1 MKFFLIMPLIKVVFF
16 RKKQLKGHDFMEIER
31 KFLIK
36 ELPDN
41 LSDYPHQS
49 YVQGYLCTEPVVRV
63 RCEGDKYVLTYKG
76 SGLMCR
82 EEYNLPLS
90 KEAFERLIKKCDG
103 IIIKKTR
110 YKIPLCTTP
119 ESDTSV
125 STTCQA
131 SLSSGLIA
139 ELDIFDGVYA
149 GLMMVEVEFKT
160 VDAANSFTPPDWF
173 GQEVTND
180 SNYHNSNL
188 SKGLKNVSEL
198 IK

>member
-1 MKFFLIMPLIKVVFF
+1 
-16 RKKQLKGHDFMEIER
+16 MEIER

-82 EEYNLPLS
+82 DEYNLPLS
-90 KEAFERLIKKCDG
+90 KEAFEKLIKKCDG
-103 IIIKKTR
+103 IIIKKIR

-139 ELDIFDGVYA
+139 ELDIFGGVYA

-160 VDAANSFTPPDWF
+160 VHAANLFTPPDWF

>member
-1 MKFFLIMPLIKVVFF
+1 MKFFLIMPLIKVVFS
-16 RKKQLKGHDFMEIER
+16 KKTQLRGHDFMEIER

-103 IIIKKTR
+103 IIINKTR
-110 YKIPLCTTP
+110 YKIPLDSP
-119 ESDTSV
+119 LKYNSSEITSEP
-125 STTCQA
+125 A
-131 SLSSGLIA
+131 SSGLIA
-139 ELDIFDGVYA
+139 ELDIFGGVYA

-160 VDAANSFTPPDWF
+160 VDAANSFIPPDWF
-173 GQEVTND
+173 GLEVTND